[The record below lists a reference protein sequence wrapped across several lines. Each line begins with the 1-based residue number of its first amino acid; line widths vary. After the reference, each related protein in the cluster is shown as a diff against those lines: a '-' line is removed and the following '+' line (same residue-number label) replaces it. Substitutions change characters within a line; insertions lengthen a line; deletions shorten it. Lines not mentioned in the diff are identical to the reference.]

1 MLFAGIVDYYYSIIS
16 FYILM
21 KKLFVANW
29 KSNKTVKESLEW
41 LAEFE
46 KRASFLDFLNKEVVV
61 CPSFIALE
69 PCYCFINDK
78 KLPISLGVQ
87 DISSFGS
94 GAYTGEVNAEQAKE
108 FATYAIIGHS
118 ERRIYLGETD
128 ELISRKTALAKRQ
141 DLSVIFCVQDEN
153 TLIPDSVDIIAYEPI
168 FAIGTGNPDK
178 PENVARVLA
187 RLSERTSKKRFLY
200 GGSVVATNVLSFLT
214 IDQVS
219 GLLVGG
225 ASLKVDSF
233 TALLTA

>member
-1 MLFAGIVDYYYSIIS
+1 
-16 FYILM
+16 M

-29 KSNKTVKESLEW
+29 KSNKTVEQCLEW

-46 KRASFLDFLNKEVVV
+46 KRSSFLDLLNKEVVV

-69 PCYCFINDK
+69 SCYRFICDK

-87 DISSFGS
+87 DVSSFAG
-94 GAYTGEVNAEQAKE
+94 GAYTGEVNVEQAKE

-118 ERRIYLGETD
+118 ERRIHLGETD

-141 DLSVIFCVQDEN
+141 DLTVIFCVQDEN
-153 TLIPDSVDIIAYEPI
+153 TLIPGSVDIIAYEPI
-168 FAIGTGNPDK
+168 FAIGTGNPDT

-187 RLSERTSKKRFLY
+187 RLSARTSKKRFLY